1 MIFKIRQGEKTKGGA
16 VSADKRMI
24 VLISATAVC
33 VVCFL
38 LAFVL
43 LILNSIVSTAAFA
56 NEYKSETLVGY
67 YAEYLGNVRR
77 NIPRTTS
84 NEGLETGYPKYG
96 YTLKLTTEQ
105 KDAMIAEANYLATTD
120 TANAGGSG

>member
-84 NEGLETGYPKYG
+84 NEVRWTVLP
-96 YTLKLTTEQ
+96 
-105 KDAMIAEANYLATTD
+105 
-120 TANAGGSG
+120 